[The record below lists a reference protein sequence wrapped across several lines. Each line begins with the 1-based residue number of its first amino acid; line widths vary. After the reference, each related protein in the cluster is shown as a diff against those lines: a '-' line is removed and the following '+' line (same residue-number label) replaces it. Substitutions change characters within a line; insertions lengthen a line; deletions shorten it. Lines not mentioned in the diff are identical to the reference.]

1 MDLMGFAEYTDYD
14 ATGLAALIKQG
25 EVSVREV
32 VDEAI
37 SRIETH
43 NPLLNAVVIKLFDRA
58 LARIEHGLNDG
69 PFRGVPFLLK
79 DLGAEYAQAP
89 LTMGSR
95 SMSGFVPDWNAT
107 IVDRFEAAGFVVL
120 GRTSAPEFGLLPVTE
135 PELYG
140 VTANPWNLGR
150 TAGGSSG
157 GAGAAVASGMVP
169 AAHASDGGGSIRI
182 PASVNGL
189 FGLKPSR
196 GRVPT
201 GPLLGESWFGM
212 SSGHALTRSVR
223 DSAAILDAISGF
235 EPGDPYT
242 APKHEGSFQAMV
254 DRDPPPLWIALS
266 TDPLL
271 GESMEEECR
280 VAVHETGRLLESLG
294 HRVSYVEVPV
304 QRQAW
309 TEAFLTLAAGST
321 AQAITETA
329 LMSGKAKPD
338 RNDYELTT
346 WILGAVGRHLTAE
359 NLASA
364 LTQVRMAGRVMGRF
378 HQQFDLLV
386 TSTLARV
393 PWRHG
398 DLAPTAIERRLL
410 ETLRRVPVGPGLLAL
425 FRQLSKTV
433 TETIPNTPLFNMTG
447 QPAMSMPLH
456 TAPDGLPVGV
466 QFAAP
471 YGADGLLFQVAGQ
484 LERARPWFE
493 KRPASF

>member
-1 MDLMGFAEYTDYD
+1 MGFAEYTDYD
-14 ATGLAALIKQG
+14 ATGLADLIRRG
-25 EVSVREV
+25 EVGAREV

-37 SRIETH
+37 SRIEAH

-58 LARIEHGLNDG
+58 LARVEHGPNDG
-69 PFRGVPFLLK
+69 PFGGVPFLLK

-95 SMSGFVPDWNAT
+95 SMSGFIPGWNAT

-120 GRTSAPEFGLLPVTE
+120 GRTATPEFGLAPVTE

-140 VTANPWNLGR
+140 VTANPWNRGR

-157 GAGAAVASGMVP
+157 GAGAAVAAGMVP

-201 GPLLGESWFGM
+201 GPILGESWFGL
-212 SSGHALTRSVR
+212 SSGHALTRSAR
-223 DSAAILDAISGF
+223 DSAGILDAIAGF

-242 APKHEGSFQAMV
+242 APVHEGSFRAQV
-254 DRDPPPLWIALS
+254 DIDPPSLCVALS

-271 GESMEEECR
+271 GETMEEECR

-304 QRQAW
+304 QRAAW
-309 TEAFLTLAAGST
+309 MEAFLTLAAAST
-321 AQAITETA
+321 AQAISETTR
-329 LMSGKAKPD
+329 MSGKSKPD
-338 RNDYELTT
+338 PKDYELLT
-346 WILGAVGRHLTAE
+346 WILGAVGRHLSAE
-359 NLASA
+359 NLAAA
-364 LTQVRMAGRVMGRF
+364 LTQVRMAGRDMGRF
-378 HQQFDLLV
+378 HRQFDLLV
-386 TSTLARV
+386 TPTLARV

-398 DLAPTAIERRLL
+398 DLAPSAIERRML
-410 ETLRRVPVGPGLLAL
+410 ETLRRSPVGPALLAL
-425 FRQLSKTV
+425 YRHLSKTV

-447 QPAMSMPLH
+447 QPAMSVPLH
-456 TAPDGLPVGV
+456 TSADGLPVGV
-466 QFAAP
+466 QFVAP

-484 LERARPWFE
+484 LERARPWFDR
-493 KRPASF
+493 RPPGY